1 MREKVVNSADFIV
14 KILSVLVSVY
24 FVSSLVYRNIYICV
38 SLDLLMYLMS
48 AIVIVDY
55 VMYALDTY
63 KINYAEN
70 KIIRGCIWTI
80 TACVCNVKILAI
92 LFAVSLLFWLYISN
106 EKRRKFDFS
115 FTFMVACFGMEIISV
130 IDIMYDCEYRH
141 GAKMLNSSLAVDILT
156 VISVLMYIY
165 SDKIFTWMAKLPA
178 IERMTNYNSVNFN
191 EETLWQKRMTYVGVI
206 LIGLL
211 LGLHTY
217 NSFVIN
223 KDISRIFILSL
234 MMILQI
240 VIVYFLYDKICSDL
254 GRTVNLFIA
263 VITVCLPYINCK
275 NYSLKMS
282 LIYCSAFAIWYCCF
296 KFIKNK
302 KWSWII
308 ATVLAI
314 CAVAFLVVNGYY
326 IIPFINVGI
335 GILLGK
341 IFKKKECYLI
351 ILCIILIICGQVL
364 FDYKYI
370 TPMKEYDEVINTCY
384 DINEKVDVDMFYV
397 GGDSHMIKM
406 LKDGDI
412 TFNSTT
418 CDNITESGVIIFDA
432 AIPEKYIIHKY
443 VVLEDNQFIVCF
455 NDESLAE
462 NYQNMGGKYSK
473 KECDAQLNIDYKQK
487 THMAEVTV
495 SNVTEGY
502 HDLSVA
508 VWKGNEEPIW
518 YNFVDHGDGQF
529 QVNVKLKKY
538 KENERINFHIYG
550 TFEQEDPNIII
561 GSDYLIPAI
570 EQ

>member
-1 MREKVVNSADFIV
+1 MREKVVNSADYII

-55 VMYALDTY
+55 VMYAFDTY

-80 TACVCNVKILAI
+80 TACVCNVKILII
-92 LFAVSLLFWLYISN
+92 LFVVSLLFWLYISN

-240 VIVYFLYDKICSDL
+240 VIVYFYMT
-254 GRTVNLFIA
+254 RYA
-263 VITVCLPYINCK
+263 VT
-275 NYSLKMS
+275 
-282 LIYCSAFAIWYCCF
+282 
-296 KFIKNK
+296 
-302 KWSWII
+302 
-308 ATVLAI
+308 
-314 CAVAFLVVNGYY
+314 
-326 IIPFINVGI
+326 
-335 GILLGK
+335 
-341 IFKKKECYLI
+341 
-351 ILCIILIICGQVL
+351 
-364 FDYKYI
+364 
-370 TPMKEYDEVINTCY
+370 
-384 DINEKVDVDMFYV
+384 
-397 GGDSHMIKM
+397 
-406 LKDGDI
+406 
-412 TFNSTT
+412 
-418 CDNITESGVIIFDA
+418 
-432 AIPEKYIIHKY
+432 
-443 VVLEDNQFIVCF
+443 
-455 NDESLAE
+455 
-462 NYQNMGGKYSK
+462 
-473 KECDAQLNIDYKQK
+473 
-487 THMAEVTV
+487 
-495 SNVTEGY
+495 
-502 HDLSVA
+502 
-508 VWKGNEEPIW
+508 
-518 YNFVDHGDGQF
+518 
-529 QVNVKLKKY
+529 
-538 KENERINFHIYG
+538 
-550 TFEQEDPNIII
+550 
-561 GSDYLIPAI
+561 
-570 EQ
+570 